1 MAIYKLAS
9 RKLAEFKAVDWQQSL
24 REAIRTPAELLS
36 ILELDA
42 AAVDGFE
49 PTAKEFPLLVPRSFV
64 ARMRKGDPRDP
75 LLLQVLPKQREQSKV
90 AGFTRDPLQET
101 CLAQHGVLKKY
112 SGRALIVATGAC
124 PIHCRYCFRRH
135 FPYSDQIASRDHW
148 GGVLKMLR
156 DAKDVTEVILSGGDP
171 LSLVD
176 RRLTELVDEIE
187 KLGSVKTLRLHTRF
201 PIVLPER
208 VGRKLLSILSRTRL
222 STVLVVHCNHAN
234 EIDDSVRI
242 ALKDLKSTGTQ
253 LLNQS
258 VLLNGINDDVGRLER
273 LSRVLFDCGVLPY
286 YLHLLDPVAGAAHFE
301 VEEPYAR
308 ELVTQ
313 LQHRLPGYLVP
324 RLVREEPGGLSKT
337 VIA

>member
-9 RKLAEFKAVDWQQSL
+9 HKLAKFEAVGWQQSL
-24 REAIRTPAELLS
+24 REAIRTPSELLS

-49 PTAKEFPLLVPRSFV
+49 PTAKEFSFLVPRSFA
-64 ARMRKGDPRDP
+64 ARMRKGDPQDP
-75 LLLQVLPKQREQSKV
+75 LLLQVLPELRERIEV
-90 AGFTRDPLQET
+90 VGFNRDPLRET
-101 CLAQHGVLKKY
+101 RLAQHGVLKKY
-112 SGRALIVATGAC
+112 SGRALIVTTGAC

-135 FPYSDQIASRDHW
+135 FPYSDQIASKDYW
-148 GGVLKMLR
+148 GGALKTLQET
-156 DAKDVTEVILSGGDP
+156 KDVTEVILSGGDP
-171 LSLVD
+171 LSLID
-176 RRLTELVDEIE
+176 RRLAELVDEIE
-187 KLGSVKTLRLHTRF
+187 KLGFVNTLRLHTRF

-208 VGRKLLSILSRTRL
+208 VGKKLLSILSKTKL

-234 EIDDSVRI
+234 EIDDSVRT

-258 VLLNGINDDVGRLER
+258 VLLNGINDDADRLER

-286 YLHLLDPVAGAAHFE
+286 YLHLLDPVAGTAHFE
-301 VEEPYAR
+301 VEERRAQ

-324 RLVREEPGGLSKT
+324 RLVREEPGELSKT
-337 VIA
+337 IVT

>member
-1 MAIYKLAS
+1 MLFSLA
-9 RKLAEFKAVDWQQSL
+9 KFETVDWQQSL

-42 AAVDGFE
+42 SAVDGFE
-49 PTAKEFPLLVPRSFV
+49 PTEKEFSLLVPRSFV
-64 ARMRKGDPRDP
+64 ARMRKGDPQDP
-75 LLLQVLPKQREQSKV
+75 LLLQVLPEQREQLKV
-90 AGFTRDPLQET
+90 TGFTRDPLQET

-112 SGRALIVATGAC
+112 SGRALIVTTGAC

-135 FPYSDQIASRDHW
+135 FPYSDQVASRDYW
-148 GGVLKMLR
+148 GGALKILQKT
-156 DAKDVTEVILSGGDP
+156 KDVTEVILSGGDP

-176 RRLTELVDEIE
+176 RRLAVLVDEIE
-187 KLGSVKTLRLHTRF
+187 KLGFVNTLRLHTRF

-208 VGRKLLSILSRTRL
+208 VGENLLSILSRTQL
-222 STVLVVHCNHAN
+222 STVIVVHCNHAN
-234 EIDDSVRI
+234 EIDDSVRT
-242 ALKDLKSTGTQ
+242 ALKELKSTGTQ

-258 VLLNGINDDVGRLER
+258 VLLNGINDDADRLEK

-286 YLHLLDPVAGAAHFE
+286 YLHLLDPVAGTAHFE
-301 VEEPYAR
+301 VEESRAQ

-324 RLVREEPGGLSKT
+324 RLVREEPGELSKT
-337 VIA
+337 IVA